1 MITHA
6 LFDYQFN
13 IIAGDY
19 LRILP
24 LIIMGLLAISAGI
37 ASLFLP
43 ETKGKPIPQTLEEA
57 ELFGESQKF
66 HFFTKQPEHISGTY
80 TSLAALNTERHSE
93 ILITENKSF
102 AGFLMTDENSKE
114 VLV

>member
-1 MITHA
+1 
-6 LFDYQFN
+6 
-13 IIAGDY
+13 GDY

-66 HFFTKQPEHISGTY
+66 HFFTSM
-80 TSLAALNTERHSE
+80 
-93 ILITENKSF
+93 
-102 AGFLMTDENSKE
+102 LM
-114 VLV
+114 L